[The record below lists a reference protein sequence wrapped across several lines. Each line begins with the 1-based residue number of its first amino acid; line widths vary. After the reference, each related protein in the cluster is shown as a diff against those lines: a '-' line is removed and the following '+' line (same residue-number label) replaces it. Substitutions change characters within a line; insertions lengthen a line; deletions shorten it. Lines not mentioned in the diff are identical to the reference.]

1 MSHNT
6 QADRPVRFLEGQQV
20 YLRPVNSADT
30 EVYYQ
35 LLHDPD
41 MLRLT
46 GTQQHFTREQIERYI
61 DSKSQDSS
69 SILLLIAESDTDEI
83 VGDIALQDISGTN
96 RSANLR
102 IAISASRHQGRG
114 YGSEAIRLLL
124 DYGFGVR
131 NLHRIELHVYAY
143 NERAQHVYR
152 KLGFQQEG
160 IQRDALFY
168 NHEYHD
174 AILMSILEHEYR
186 ARYLT
191 HTTL

>member
-1 MSHNT
+1 MRDNT
-6 QADRPVRFLEGQQV
+6 ANHPVRFLTGKQV
-20 YLRPVNSADT
+20 YLRPLNSADT
-30 EVYYQ
+30 EAYYQ
-35 LLHDPD
+35 LLYDAD

-69 SILLLIAESDTDEI
+69 SILLLIAEEDTDEI
-83 VGDIALQDISGTN
+83 IGDIALQDISDTN

-102 IAISASRHQGRG
+102 IAISAARHQGRG

-131 NLHRIELHVYAY
+131 NLHRIELNVYAY

-168 NHEYHD
+168 NHQYHD
-174 AILMSILEHEYR
+174 AILMSMLDHEYR
-186 ARYLT
+186 ERYLN
-191 HTTL
+191 HTTA

>member
-1 MSHNT
+1 MSHNAK
-6 QADRPVRFLEGQQV
+6 ADRPVRFLEGTKV

-30 EVYYQ
+30 EAYYQ
-35 LLHDPD
+35 LLHDAD

-46 GTQQHFTREQIERYI
+46 GTQHHFTREQIERYI

-69 SILLLIAESDTDEI
+69 SILLLIADAATDEI
-83 VGDIALQDISGTN
+83 IGDIALQDISDTN

-102 IAISASRHQGRG
+102 IAISAARHQGRG
-114 YGSEAIRLLL
+114 YGSEAILLLL
-124 DYGFGVR
+124 DYGFGIR
-131 NLHRIELHVYAY
+131 NLHRIELNVYAY

-168 NHEYHD
+168 NHAYHD
-174 AILMSILEHEYR
+174 AILMSMLEHEYR

-191 HTTL
+191 HTTS

>member
-6 QADRPVRFLEGQQV
+6 PANRPVRFLTGQQV
-20 YLRPVNSADT
+20 YLRPLNNEDT

-35 LLHDPD
+35 LLHDAD

-69 SILLLIAESDTDEI
+69 SILLLIAETDTDEI
-83 VGDIALQDISGTN
+83 VGDIALQDISSTN

-102 IAISASRHQGRG
+102 IAISAARHQGRG

-124 DYGFGVR
+124 DYGFGVQ
-131 NLHRIELHVYAY
+131 NLHRIELNVYAY

-160 IQRDALFY
+160 IQRDAVFY
-168 NHEYHD
+168 NHQYHD
-174 AILMSILEHEYR
+174 AILMSMLEHEYSE
-186 ARYLT
+186 RYLN
-191 HTTL
+191 HTTA

>member
-1 MSHNT
+1 MSHNAKT
-6 QADRPVRFLEGQQV
+6 DRPVRFLEGTKV

-30 EVYYQ
+30 EAYYQ
-35 LLHDPD
+35 LLHDAD

-46 GTQQHFTREQIERYI
+46 GTQHYFTREQIERYI

-69 SILLLIAESDTDEI
+69 SILLLIADAATDEVI
-83 VGDIALQDISGTN
+83 GDIALQDISDTN

-102 IAISASRHQGRG
+102 IAISAARHQGRG
-114 YGSEAIRLLL
+114 YGTEAIQLLL
-124 DYGFGVR
+124 DYGFGIR
-131 NLHRIELHVYAY
+131 NLHRIELNVYAY

-174 AILMSILEHEYR
+174 AILMSMLEHEYR

-191 HTTL
+191 HTTS

>member
-1 MSHNT
+1 MSHNAK
-6 QADRPVRFLEGQQV
+6 ADRPVRFLEGTKI

-30 EVYYQ
+30 EAYYQ
-35 LLHDPD
+35 LLHDTD

-46 GTQQHFTREQIERYI
+46 GTQHHFTREQIERYI
-61 DSKSQDSS
+61 DSKSQNSS
-69 SILLLIAESDTDEI
+69 SILLLIADAATDEI
-83 VGDIALQDISGTN
+83 IGDIALQDISDTN
-96 RSANLR
+96 RSAGLR
-102 IAISASRHQGRG
+102 IAISAARHQGRG
-114 YGSEAIRLLL
+114 YGSEAILLLL
-124 DYGFGVR
+124 DYGFGIR
-131 NLHRIELHVYAY
+131 NLHRIELNVYAY

-174 AILMSILEHEYR
+174 AILMSMLEHEYR

-191 HTTL
+191 HTTS